1 MFSSVLWARLS
12 YASHC
17 FPSCAPP
24 LKPVVLSPSFTGFF
38 LFSCQVLDCCGL
50 WNDGVVFELYLCVL
64 GSACASCEG
73 YLTAVFGFI
82 SALSL
87 HRCPRVIVCHH
98 QGGDLLLLKMLLG
111 SCSPAPSTPPSLSL
125 HTHTHCVCWLMPF
138 WIFSFSSCCVSKYL
152 ISSVFFLFFCFFLHQ
167 AFSQMC
173 KFPCA
178 SNTFSSQGNSLFV
191 PATAICLQPSFV
203 FACVYT
209 VASLCC

>member
-1 MFSSVLWARLS
+1 MKEWVHPPRLS
-12 YASHC
+12 IFCLRA
-17 FPSCAPP
+17 
-24 LKPVVLSPSFTGFF
+24 VLGLWCSSTLPCVQLCSLGSSFICLSLFSFLRSTLEARCSVSFLYWIFF

-111 SCSPAPSTPPSLSL
+111 SCSPAPSTPLPPSPST
-125 HTHTHCVCWLMPF
+125 HTHTVCVD
-138 WIFSFSSCCVSKYL
+138 
-152 ISSVFFLFFCFFLHQ
+152 
-167 AFSQMC
+167 
-173 KFPCA
+173 
-178 SNTFSSQGNSLFV
+178 
-191 PATAICLQPSFV
+191 
-203 FACVYT
+203 
-209 VASLCC
+209 